1 VSEDKEDASGGLF
14 TVTCEACKNVYP
26 AEDRKC
32 SCGLSKGELK
42 LDIDKMLNRIYEQAA
57 SGAKRDGIDVI
68 FDVFWNLHAKWDIM
82 NEILTK
88 ADVSKLNE
96 SLMVAF
102 MVQTFKYIKQVPAH
116 LEFCDRSAARMK
128 ELGLTDEEI
137 EDLVGNYR
145 ETGDYWES
153 MKAYGAPEWLS
164 GPKPE

>member
-1 VSEDKEDASGGLF
+1 
-14 TVTCEACKNVYP
+14 
-26 AEDRKC
+26 
-32 SCGLSKGELK
+32 
-42 LDIDKMLNRIYEQAA
+42 MLNRIYERCA
-57 SGAKRDGIDVI
+57 SGKRADGLDIV
-68 FDVFWNLHAKWDIM
+68 FDVFWNLHAKWDLM

-88 ADVSKLNE
+88 ADVTKLNE
-96 SLMVAF
+96 SLMVGF

-116 LEFCDRSAARMK
+116 LEFCDRAEAQMRI
-128 ELGLTDEEI
+128 LGKSEEEI